1 MKSIYRKKTRLKI
14 VGTLLV
20 IFSLGICLLVDSFV
34 KADTDLLRKPTEV
47 EVTFTSNGTPAG
59 LQTMFTQN
67 IQVAY
72 EKIKSGNFTS
82 EDLSSNGWTQVAQ
95 NFPHTQNTISLSNGV
110 DIGLNVK
117 HTNQEAR
124 DIISFLYQESYKAL
138 VNQLNG
144 SETETS
150 IIKFNVPG
158 NKGRNYTDNK
168 GRGEA
173 KAYAGLNVIM
183 DLQQNF
189 VTFIDVKSNPSEFK
203 VDVQN
208 KDDRVSLTLVNVNP
222 SAKTAPSEY
231 TVEYNQDLEYVLKV
245 DKSLLKN
252 GTRVQFNPMASIVI
266 DKVSIPYTTAEVLS
280 TANPDGTYSPL
291 QTYTIDLPASTTDA
305 EVTITAHLAPEVYNP
320 VSQNQIKAYAALNA
334 SFNIVAAANGP
345 IVNYTIPC
353 VSDNITTSGIN
364 FAITDPEK
372 NVLVDGGEYVLGKI
386 ENGEKYIYDK
396 KAQWTRISELSNLEY
411 SEYQPVTGGYQ
422 YIIGLNQNPVIPLN
436 TTRYSFDA
444 SKDSQVNKGL
454 IQLRGLSPEAEYF
467 LYQKVAPKG
476 YSKINHQQ
484 EFTIFNKTI
493 LSTNNSWITNNSIGF
508 AEHQSFKINSQI
520 PDYAAG
526 KNEYNTLSV
535 TEKKIIPF
543 NSLKKIIIP
552 IALAIILTFII
563 LLVLL
568 KFM

>member
-1 MKSIYRKKTRLKI
+1 MLFRSVQLKMKSIYRKKTRLKI

-183 DLQQNF
+183 EDR
-189 VTFIDVKSNPSEFK
+189 KS
-203 VDVQN
+203 VV
-208 KDDRVSLTLVNVNP
+208 
-222 SAKTAPSEY
+222 
-231 TVEYNQDLEYVLKV
+231 
-245 DKSLLKN
+245 
-252 GTRVQFNPMASIVI
+252 
-266 DKVSIPYTTAEVLS
+266 
-280 TANPDGTYSPL
+280 
-291 QTYTIDLPASTTDA
+291 
-305 EVTITAHLAPEVYNP
+305 
-320 VSQNQIKAYAALNA
+320 
-334 SFNIVAAANGP
+334 
-345 IVNYTIPC
+345 
-353 VSDNITTSGIN
+353 
-364 FAITDPEK
+364 
-372 NVLVDGGEYVLGKI
+372 
-386 ENGEKYIYDK
+386 
-396 KAQWTRISELSNLEY
+396 
-411 SEYQPVTGGYQ
+411 
-422 YIIGLNQNPVIPLN
+422 
-436 TTRYSFDA
+436 
-444 SKDSQVNKGL
+444 
-454 IQLRGLSPEAEYF
+454 
-467 LYQKVAPKG
+467 
-476 YSKINHQQ
+476 
-484 EFTIFNKTI
+484 
-493 LSTNNSWITNNSIGF
+493 
-508 AEHQSFKINSQI
+508 
-520 PDYAAG
+520 
-526 KNEYNTLSV
+526 
-535 TEKKIIPF
+535 
-543 NSLKKIIIP
+543 
-552 IALAIILTFII
+552 
-563 LLVLL
+563 
-568 KFM
+568 